1 MKSSDIDKL
10 SDRDL
15 RAELGLMNDAAV
27 ADPAGYSLTAA
38 MATDLKN
45 ELTAFEDEL
54 DAYDQ
59 TQVSEDAALQ
69 AKNTRRKTILT
80 KGRQHMRLM
89 RATPEITNEKLAEA
103 NLDAYDT
110 TKTDSAAPTSAPVG
124 WVDYGKLK
132 HTIYFRDSA
141 TPDSEAK
148 PKGMKGCEIWRFVG
162 NAAPAADGDYDFVTL
177 DSGSPYVAFYTLEN
191 AGKKVWYRL
200 RWISNGSD
208 AGEWSET
215 IEATVNG

>member
-10 SDRDL
+10 SDREL
-15 RAELGLMNDAAV
+15 RAEVGLMNDAAV

-38 MATDLKN
+38 MATELKE
-45 ELTAFEDEL
+45 ELTAFGGEL

-69 AKNTRRKTILT
+69 AKNERRKTILT
-80 KGRQHMRLM
+80 KARQHMRLM
-89 RATPEITNEKLAEA
+89 RATPGITNEKLAEA

-162 NAAPAADGDYDFVTL
+162 NAAPVADGDFDFVTL
-177 DSGSPYVAFYTLEN
+177 DSASPYVAFYTLEN
-191 AGKKVWYRL
+191 AGKNVWYRL
-200 RWISNGSD
+200 RWISNGGD

-215 IEATVNG
+215 IEATING